1 MVGENAGVDQR
12 CKSTVATRGADS
24 DQVLVCSPAAIV
36 RSWPI
41 AAAGETGCD
50 PWQPVGSGSIRLG
63 RAFCICST

>member
-36 RSWPI
+36 RSWPEADKSCLRNGCI
-41 AAAGETGCD
+41 NPFGVHACCAAFILAA
-50 PWQPVGSGSIRLG
+50 PHR
-63 RAFCICST
+63 